1 MRGSADSFGGARME
15 KGAALKRVSPLLLS
29 LLLILLIPAA
39 APAAKPVRIPPPDDL
54 LDITFDAGSVCPFE
68 LRYQELVNNETTTL
82 LGDGRRRVTGAYK
95 VRLTNTGT
103 GASIDLNASGPQ
115 FFTIVGGPETGTE
128 TAVLPGPQLFL
139 LFPGDA
145 GGPGAFLARGRSLLT
160 RDFALAQITNLE
172 LGGEVIDL
180 CAALTASG

>member
-1 MRGSADSFGGARME
+1 MRCLWLLLCFAFVLVSGSAVAS
-15 KGAALKRVSPLLLS
+15 
-29 LLLILLIPAA
+29 
-39 APAAKPVRIPPPDDL
+39 AAKPERVPPPDEL
-54 LDITFDAGSVCPFE
+54 LDLTFDAGSVCTFE

-160 RDFALAQITNLE
+160 REFALAQITNLE